1 MRLCC
6 RLPDFFCLCG
16 ICGKKRSL
24 MEAFTLDSLTCVFMK
39 MDCFARTE
47 SVARNDVNLFN
58 PPCARQFDFIQWRN
72 AICSPARFPFVA
84 KCHLFAGSISARGKT
99 PRAYQ
104 LDFRSWQ
111 NAICPSAHFLPVAA
125 LRQNPFRGIIAL
137 TDASLAPETFFQA
150 KSGKLWTT
158 YLTTQNHRSS
168 RLQPK

>member
-1 MRLCC
+1 MSRV
-6 RLPDFFCLCG
+6 R
-16 ICGKKRSL
+16 R
-24 MEAFTLDSLTCVFMK
+24 
-39 MDCFARTE
+39 
-47 SVARNDVNLFN
+47 FN
-58 PPCARQFDFIQWRN
+58 FSSRQN
-72 AICSPARFPFVA
+72 AICSPIQFHLVAKCHALASSISARGEMPFVRQLNFILWRNATRPPIQFHLVA